1 VYRQTRLK
9 GAARFPVDKMVD
21 KFGDSPDTADSMRES
36 KFCDSQ
42 KTSCQNIN
50 QAYSWSHGS
59 KSGSRKLA
67 RRQKKKTPF
76 NRWGQ
81 HSLILTNTSEG
92 EAKAIPST
100 WVRRTQLVESRP
112 HGETGAAFV
121 CLRGNELAVRHPL
134 HCLSKAWRDV

>member
-1 VYRQTRLK
+1 VYCQTRLK
-9 GAARFPVDKMVD
+9 EPTRFPVDKMVD
-21 KFGDSPDTADSMRES
+21 KSGDTPDTADSMRES
-36 KFCDSQ
+36 KFCVTQ
-42 KTSCQNIN
+42 KTSCQNKN
-50 QAYSWSHGS
+50 QAYSWFHGS

-121 CLRGNELAVRHPL
+121 RLEANDSAERHPL
-134 HCLSKAWRDV
+134 LWLS

>member
-1 VYRQTRLK
+1 
-9 GAARFPVDKMVD
+9 MD
-21 KFGDSPDTADSMRES
+21 KFGDNPHPSDSMRDYENR
-36 KFCDSQ
+36 DTQ
-42 KTSCQNIN
+42 KTSCQNKN
-50 QAYSWSHGS
+50 QAYSWFHGS

-92 EAKAIPST
+92 EAKAIPSA
-100 WVRRTQLVESRP
+100 WSRRTQLVESRP

-121 CLRGNELAVRHPL
+121 RF
-134 HCLSKAWRDV
+134 